1 MTQTQNTP
9 QQYLKPSALAIAV
22 AISLGSTGAIFSAS
36 ALADQQNLR
45 LPQIDVVGKTGED
58 IALQPGSVT
67 LVTQDDLQRQQP
79 RSTEEALRQV
89 PGVYIK
95 GEEETAVVANIGIRG
110 LSAADYKTLILEDG
124 VPVAPGLFVGNG
136 RYYNPRI
143 QRIGDIEVL
152 KGAAALRYGPS
163 TIGGVI
169 NYRTKQPDD
178 GVALTARVGS
188 HGTKESTLE
197 VGGSSPSLDGV
208 FGAVITRAQSDGFMD
223 KGYDM
228 TDAMIKA
235 GMAVGEN
242 QWVGVKF
249 THYVN
254 DANISYRGLFL
265 DDYKAGKTYNPA
277 PDDWFLTE
285 RQSFD
290 INHEWDIDGNFKLNT
305 LIYWSQMYRD
315 YWRYGV
321 NANAS
326 RDAGRWVYTDS
337 LNGNNRAFE
346 RFGVESRLQFAHNSF
361 GMRNQ
366 AEVGVRFM
374 TEEMKDQTIQATR
387 EKPRTG
393 TLGRDRV
400 DTADSIA
407 VFGQNR
413 FEINDQLA
421 VIPGIRVESYT
432 QERKDLRKTE
442 AEGDRADTS
451 NTEVLPG
458 IGFTY
463 QLNPAAQVFGGVY
476 QAFSPASNGDALDG
490 LKDQDLEA
498 ERSLNLEVG
507 LRGQL
512 NQLSYEVTYF
522 RMDFDNQI
530 IPANSNTDYQKTN
543 GGKTLH
549 QGLEGAV
556 ALGLG
561 GGFFMQANATWIP
574 DAKFVGT
581 RYEAN
586 GVDVSIEDGKRVTYT
601 PELIVN
607 LGLGFEND
615 RFATLL
621 SANHTGSQFTDT
633 DNTKTLAENTSGFFT
648 GQVDSYT
655 TLDLTAS
662 YKVTPALNLF
672 GNIKNLTD
680 ERYIASLRQGI
691 YVGPER
697 SFELGARYQF

>member
-1 MTQTQNTP
+1 MKTTQTLHLQHF
-9 QQYLKPSALAIAV
+9 KPSSLTIAITLALGV
-22 AISLGSTGAIFSAS
+22 AGTSISAAT
-36 ALADQQNLR
+36 LADQQNLR

-58 IALQPGSVT
+58 IARQPGSVT
-67 LVTQDDLQRQQP
+67 LVSQEDLQRQQP

-178 GVALTARVGS
+178 GVALTARAGS
-188 HGTKESTLE
+188 HGMKESTLE

-235 GMAVGEN
+235 GMAVGDD
-242 QWVGVKF
+242 QWIGVKF
-249 THYVN
+249 THYAN

-290 INHEWDIDGNFKLNT
+290 VNHEWDIDGNFKLNT
-305 LIYWSQMYRD
+305 LVYWSQMYRD

-326 RDAGRWVYTDS
+326 RTAGRWVYTNS
-337 LNGNNRAFE
+337 LSGNNRAFE
-346 RFGVESRLQFAHNSF
+346 RFGAESRLQFAHNSF

-387 EKPRTG
+387 ATPRSGNIT
-393 TLGRDRV
+393 RDRV

-413 FEINDQLA
+413 FEVTNQLA
-421 VIPGIRVESYT
+421 VTPGIRVESYT
-432 QERKDLRKTE
+432 QERKDL
-442 AEGDRADTS
+442 
-451 NTEVLPG
+451 
-458 IGFTY
+458 
-463 QLNPAAQVFGGVY
+463 
-476 QAFSPASNGDALDG
+476 
-490 LKDQDLEA
+490 
-498 ERSLNLEVG
+498 
-507 LRGQL
+507 
-512 NQLSYEVTYF
+512 
-522 RMDFDNQI
+522 
-530 IPANSNTDYQKTN
+530 QKT
-543 GGKTLH
+543 
-549 QGLEGAV
+549 A
-556 ALGLG
+556 A
-561 GGFFMQANATWIP
+561 
-574 DAKFVGT
+574 
-581 RYEAN
+581 
-586 GVDVSIEDGKRVTYT
+586 
-601 PELIVN
+601 
-607 LGLGFEND
+607 
-615 RFATLL
+615 
-621 SANHTGSQFTDT
+621 
-633 DNTKTLAENTSGFFT
+633 
-648 GQVDSYT
+648 
-655 TLDLTAS
+655 
-662 YKVTPALNLF
+662 
-672 GNIKNLTD
+672 
-680 ERYIASLRQGI
+680 
-691 YVGPER
+691 
-697 SFELGARYQF
+697 